1 MRTEARAQ
9 SEGTG
14 VREIAITREKCPS
27 VRLLVAAEGERK
39 HWSLVDALPGRLWR
53 QWRTSPAEV

>member
-53 QWRTSPAEV
+53 Q